1 MALQASGS
9 ISLNDL
15 HVEAGGT
22 SGTQASMNDTDIRGL
37 LGAAANS
44 QMTFSGFYGASS
56 SILSTTMTIGSYTD
70 SGGYSGTNSGY
81 NDVSKSALDVVSWGS
96 MAATG
101 VNGIQSGAIV
111 AQISHNTVS
120 QQLQLII
127 VDNTT
132 IANSGWT
139 SLTVNS
145 TTLNRTAA
153 TFGQTTTTVSGYTK
167 RSLWFWSNTGVTSPF
182 GTSGTVSVTIV

>member
-1 MALQASGS
+1 MALQTSGQ

-37 LGAAANS
+37 VSAAANS
-44 QMTFSGFYGASS
+44 QMTFSSFYGASS

-70 SGGYSGTNSGY
+70 SSGYSGTDSGY
-81 NDVSKSALDVVSWGS
+81 NDTSISCLSGASWGS
-96 MAATG
+96 LANSS
-101 VNGIQSGAIV
+101 VNSIQSGAIIS
-111 AQISHNTVS
+111 QINHNSINAAIQLVFGDNTVMS
-120 QQLQLII
+120 
-127 VDNTT
+127 
-132 IANSGWT
+132 NSGWT
-139 SLTVNS
+139 SLTIGS

-153 TFGQTTTTVSGYTK
+153 TFSQATTAISGYEY
-167 RSLWFWSNTGVTSPF
+167 RALWTWSSQGATPPF